1 LKKEEGDPF
10 EKNKTDEF
18 KLNGLDVGEVTKIN
32 LSHDGKSMGDGWY
45 VDTVTIVV
53 KGLTTEFKCDRWLD
67 VGEGD
72 KKISVD
78 FLANK
83 KTGKTYFLFYESFL
97 KHIFF

>member
-1 LKKEEGDPF
+1 LKKEKEDPF
-10 EKNKTDEF
+10 ERNKTDEF
-18 KLNGLDVGEVTKIN
+18 KVTGLDVGEVKKIN

-45 VDTVTIVV
+45 VDTVTVVV

-83 KTGKTYFLFYESFL
+83 KTGKTFFLFI
-97 KHIFF
+97 KVI